1 MTINY
6 PQISPRIEVYGNV
19 VIGCAAC
26 LSKNYELFSAK
37 ACDCE
42 LMNWVIQNLFWF
54 PTAVSLCTYA
64 ATREGKRE
72 CVKIGV
78 IGI

>member
-26 LSKNYELFSAK
+26 LSKNFEFCNRLCRLPEQELRVV
-37 ACDCE
+37 
-42 LMNWVIQNLFWF
+42 L
-54 PTAVSLCTYA
+54 
-64 ATREGKRE
+64 G
-72 CVKIGV
+72 
-78 IGI
+78 